1 MSFFSRL
8 KDRLLRSSSKIEEGL
23 EAIVDD
29 GNYSLDDEEAP
40 KPIASNAEIAE
51 TKSMDGNESS
61 QFQES
66 RANDKPD
73 PLSKHQEKKSFITKI
88 FKKSEKFERR
98 RKIDDSLLESLEE
111 LLITSDLGVE
121 TSIKISASFSDVH
134 YGKKLTASEIKEHL
148 AHEVKEI
155 LLPVTKPISIM
166 SKGLQ
171 VILVV
176 GVNGSGK
183 TTTVGKLAHQ
193 FKDAGKSVKIVAAD
207 TFRAAAVEQLEI
219 WGRRANVPVLT
230 GEQGSD
236 PAALTYDSMVNAE
249 KTGTDILMI
258 DTAGRLQNKTD
269 LMEQLAKIVRVL
281 RKVDPTAPQ
290 NTLLVLDASVGQN
303 AVSQVEIFQKT
314 ADVSGLIM
322 TKLDGTAKGGILVAL
337 ADRFKLPIH
346 AIGIGEA
353 IDDLQ
358 PFDPNE
364 FTSAL
369 TGVDKF

>member
-1 MSFFSRL
+1 MSLFSIF
-8 KDRLLRSSSKIEEGL
+8 KDK
-23 EAIVDD
+23 
-29 GNYSLDDEEAP
+29 
-40 KPIASNAEIAE
+40 
-51 TKSMDGNESS
+51 
-61 QFQES
+61 
-66 RANDKPD
+66 
-73 PLSKHQEKKSFITKI
+73 LSKTSNILSFNILEILKN
-88 FKKSEKFERR
+88 K
-98 RKIDDSLLESLEE
+98 KIDDLTLEE
-111 LLITSDLGVE
+111 LENVLISSDISLDVVNQLID
-121 TSIKISASFSDVH
+121 SIKKIKISNDDGIKNV
-134 YGKKLTASEIKEHL
+134 LEIL
-148 AHEVKEI
+148 AQNIESI
-155 LLPVTKPISIM
+155 LLPREHVLINEKDDE
-166 SKGLQ
+166 KK
-171 VILVV
+171 ILIFV

-183 TTTVGKLAHQ
+183 TTTIGKIAN
-193 FKDAGKSVKIVAAD
+193 KILSNKKILIAACD

-236 PAALTYDSMVNAE
+236 PAALTYDSMVDAE

>member
-1 MSFFSRL
+1 MSFFSKL

-29 GNYSLDDEEAP
+29 GNYSPDDEEAP
-40 KPIASNAEIAE
+40 KPIAPNSEIAE
-51 TKSMDGNESS
+51 TKSMDGYESS

-66 RANDKPD
+66 RGNGKLD
-73 PLSKHQEKKSFITKI
+73 PLTTHQEKKSFITKI

-134 YGKKLTASEIKEHL
+134 YGKKLTVSEIKEHL

-183 TTTVGKLAHQ
+183 TTTIGKLAHQ

-236 PAALTYDSMVNAE
+236 PAALTYDSMVDAE